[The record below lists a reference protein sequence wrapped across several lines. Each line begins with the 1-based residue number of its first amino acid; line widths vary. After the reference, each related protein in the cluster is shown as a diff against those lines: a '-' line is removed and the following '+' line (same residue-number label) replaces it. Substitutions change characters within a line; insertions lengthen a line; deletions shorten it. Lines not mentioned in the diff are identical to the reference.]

1 MNKALPPPPLTREVL
16 GNIDG
21 FSRGLFYGL
30 ALIATL
36 VFCWGIWRRVRL
48 WRLGQPSASRV
59 PWPLMLRRFLTE
71 VLWQR
76 LVRRGRR
83 GAGRAHALLFGG
95 FCLLLLGTILVG
107 IEHYGAALTG
117 APAGDPLF
125 HQGLYYAV
133 YECTLDTAGLLLLA
147 GCGWFA
153 WRRWRADSSIDHHW
167 TDSCVLGSLVLLGIT
182 GYLVE
187 GARILHEQT
196 PEPAVSYVGLAVA
209 RGLQSVGVDGGLA
222 TQLHFQLWW
231 LHAVLA
237 LGWIAAFP
245 YTRLLH
251 VLVGSFQLV
260 TRDHQ
265 PGTLR
270 PISLAEVETRGY
282 VGAAQL
288 TDLTQR
294 QLLELDAC
302 ISCGRCQDACPAHQ
316 ADQPLSPR
324 AVVQSLRDQMN
335 DWQTNDWW
343 PADSQSSDSTTT
355 LLRSDDARTGSAA
368 LWSCTTCGACTQIC
382 PLGVDPLGL
391 ILPLRQY
398 QVGEGNLRGGP
409 ATALQK
415 MQRSGN
421 PWGLPIAERM
431 DWAAGLDVPT
441 VEENPAFEVLYWVG
455 CAAAYDR
462 SARSVARAVAQLL
475 TAAKVSFAVLGPAER
490 CTGESARRMG
500 EEFLF
505 QELAE
510 QNQTTL
516 QQHHVRKIVTHCP
529 HCLNSLRKDYPQF
542 GDAFDVVHHT
552 QFLLELV
559 DQEKLPNPRPQ
570 AGRMTYHDP
579 CYLARA
585 NDVQDAPRALLQ
597 HAQGTAAG
605 GQLTELPRHGTNTAC
620 CGAGGGRMWM
630 DDQADQRIGSGRI
643 DEIIDS
649 EADTVAVACPFCRIM
664 VGDGLAGRQADIEVR
679 DVAEIL
685 LDSLQTEG

>member
-30 ALIATL
+30 AGIATL
-36 VFCWGIWRRVRL
+36 VFCWGVWRRVRL
-48 WRLGQPSASRV
+48 WRLGQTSAPGVS
-59 PWPLMLRRFLTE
+59 WPIASWPIMVRRFFRD

-76 LVRRGRR
+76 LVRHGRR

-133 YECTLDTAGLLLLA
+133 YEVTLDTAGLLLLA

-167 TDSCVLGSLVLLGIT
+167 SDNCVLASLLLLGIT

-196 PEPAVSYVGLAVA
+196 PEPGVSYVGLAVA
-209 RGLQSVGVDGGLA
+209 RGLQSMGVDHALS
-222 TQLHFQLWW
+222 TRLHFQLWW

-270 PISLAEVETRGY
+270 PVSLAEVETRGY

-324 AVVQSLRDQMN
+324 AVVQSLRGQMN
-335 DWQTNDWW
+335 DLQ
-343 PADSQSSDSTTT
+343 PSASSDGIAPP
-355 LLRSDDARTGSAA
+355 LRSDDARTGSAA
-368 LWSCTTCGACTQIC
+368 LWACTTCGACTQIC

-421 PWGLPIAERM
+421 PWGLPIAERT

-441 VEENPAFEVLYWVG
+441 VENNPDFEVLYWVG

-475 TAAKVSFAVLGPAER
+475 TAAQVSFAVLGPAER

-510 QNQTTL
+510 RNQTTL

-542 GDAFDVVHHT
+542 GDAFEVVHHT

-559 DQEKLPNPRPQ
+559 DQGQLPNPRPQ
-570 AGRMTYHDP
+570 VGRLTYHDP

-585 NDVQDAPRALLQ
+585 NDIQDAPRALLH
-597 HAQGTAAG
+597 HAQGTVAG

-664 VGDGLAGRQADIEVR
+664 VKDGLADRQAGIEVR

-685 LDSLQTEG
+685 LDSLQTED